1 MSAPNL
7 HYFKGRWCLFRS
19 YPLAILRTFRNAA
32 EAAEYLDQPNAMQPH
47 EGGESTM
54 SAKTIFEQ
62 IFGFALLAG
71 EQLAPIVVHN
81 PRSQQFV
88 TVLTPDVNALFQ
100 LLESQGAMAPTA
112 PATPAPPAA

>member
-1 MSAPNL
+1 MNYVVSAINTQEWGV
-7 HYFKGRWCLFRS
+7 FKDTMILMVAKFSDPFRANT
-19 YPLAILRTFRNAA
+19 YAA
-32 EAAEYLDQPNAMQPH
+32 QLNQGEA
-47 EGGESTM
+47 M
-54 SAKTIFEQ
+54 SAKTIFED

-100 LLESQGAMAPTA
+100 LLVSQGAMAQTTPGQMS
-112 PATPAPPAA
+112 ATPTPPAA